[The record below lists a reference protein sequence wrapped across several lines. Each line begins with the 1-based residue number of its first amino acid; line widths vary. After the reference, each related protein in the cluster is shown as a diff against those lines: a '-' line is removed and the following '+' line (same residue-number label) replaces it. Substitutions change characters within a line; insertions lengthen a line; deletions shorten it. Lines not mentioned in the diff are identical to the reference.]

1 MNMGDNI
8 LWRCRRGTKELDLL
22 LERYYLQHSE
32 SFSEAELE
40 QFQAFLAESDDDLIA
55 WLLEEKTP
63 KLEFKDLVY
72 KLKINYK

>member
-1 MNMGDNI
+1 MGDNI

-22 LERYYLQHSE
+22 LERYYLQNSE
-32 SFSEAELE
+32 SFSEAEL
-40 QFQAFLAESDDDLIA
+40 QKFQTFLAESDDDLIA

-63 KLEFKDLVY
+63 KPEFKDLVY

>member
-1 MNMGDNI
+1 MGDNI

>member
-1 MNMGDNI
+1 MGDNI

-63 KLEFKDLVY
+63 KHEFKDLVY